1 MSGSTIRAFL
11 SGAAIAL
18 AIGTAAWAQQ
28 PNDAGPVSQMQNAST
43 PLSGS
48 ELLYILQGGVS
59 KRITVGSLTFS
70 QTLTIGTTPVV
81 GGTNGDCLGVGSSV
95 LAQYACLVSGGPL
108 GTPSSGTLTNA
119 TGLPV
124 STGISGL
131 GTGVATALGNALNGS
146 GGVLGYGAPATAMTY
161 TPPGSGAQTL
171 TLAQWA
177 NNFFVNVMNYCTAAQ
192 ASTDITSCAGSALT
206 YLASLGT
213 TSYGRGE
220 LFFPAQYSPYKIL
233 GQLPVTSSYI
243 SLVGEGPNSTYLN
256 CFSTTANCV
265 QLGQSSGTQTHGLA
279 IRDLSVNIDASVSS
293 PTGANIQVIN
303 SSQAKITR
311 VNENDCYVCLDVTNN
326 ANTTTLEDSNLFP
339 QQASA
344 FAGVYFHDS
353 ATGSSRSD
361 ILNLN
366 NVNITGNYGQGS
378 AIIQDGQASTIN
390 MTTLIESGF
399 VHGWWVKNT
408 AESAT
413 YYPSFSNVFNLQAQ
427 NNSAEAV
434 EFDAGQGWIISDS
447 VIVNGPGSGS
457 TTAHCAVLINPD
469 TGFSVTSDVQISNS
483 RIGNAGQCGVSDGG
497 RFTQLNNIVFTGI
510 SLETT
515 NTYSSIQ
522 TGATAK
528 GAHYTAIT
536 CDASAANAEY
546 CDNIAS
552 GAVNTTLSGI
562 DGANVVT
569 ATVNDGGTNTSQ
581 CQIIPPGG
589 GPAVCGVGSAN
600 PAVEG
605 ALFAVRLDQNAITV
619 ATSEHNNST
628 GTGGGV
634 QHKMVGGG
642 TNVYSL
648 ATQTGSGYVGS
659 TPAASLTIA
668 GGSGET
674 GGLGLDASGGGS
686 TAPVTLKGGS
696 TAGVS
701 VGPFAVPTGSIPTI
715 ASNACGSTTQGTV
728 ASGSTDMSGAI
739 TVGTAAVTSCAVS
752 FAVTHV
758 TTPKACQ
765 ITPANST
772 AAAVGTTGAYVS
784 AISASGF
791 TISGLNLSS
800 AEYNFLCM

>member
-1 MSGSTIRAFL
+1 VSGSTTRAFL

-18 AIGTAAWAQQ
+18 ALGTAAWAQQ

-48 ELLYILQGGVS
+48 ELLYILQGGLS

-70 QTLTIGTTPVV
+70 QTLTIGSTPIS
-81 GGTNGDCLGVGSSV
+81 GGTANDCLTVGNPSF
-95 LAQYACLVSGGPL
+95 LQENACLYSGGPL

-177 NNFFVNVMNYCTAAQ
+177 NNFFVNVMDYCTAAQ

-311 VNENDCYVCLDVTNN
+311 VNENDCYVCLDVTHN

-339 QQASA
+339 QQAAA

-469 TGFSVTSDVQISNS
+469 TGFSYTSDVQISNS

-536 CDASAANAEY
+536 CDAAAANAEY
-546 CDNIAS
+546 CDNIAN
-552 GAVNTTLSGI
+552 GATNTTLTGI

-605 ALFAVRLDQNAITV
+605 ALFAVRLDQNGDTIASV
-619 ATSEHNNST
+619 HNNST
-628 GTGGGV
+628 GASARNYF
-634 QHKMVGGG
+634 KFVGGG
-642 TNVYSL
+642 ASNL
-648 ATQTGSGYVGS
+648 GLIGETGSGYSGGLPASAFFLQPASGALAFVLDGS
-659 TPAASLTIA
+659 QANS
-668 GGSGET
+668 GSGVPVGFNPGVQLRT
-674 GGLGLDASGGGS
+674 GYSTAGTAIPACTSGLAGEIAQVLDGTSTYGATYAGGGS
-686 TAPVTLKGGS
+686 IRTL
-696 TAGVS
+696 VLC
-701 VGPFAVPTGSIPTI
+701 TGSLWI
-715 ASNACGSTTQGTV
+715 Q
-728 ASGSTDMSGAI
+728 
-739 TVGTAAVTSCAVS
+739 
-752 FAVTHV
+752 H
-758 TTPKACQ
+758 
-765 ITPANST
+765 
-772 AAAVGTTGAYVS
+772 
-784 AISASGF
+784 
-791 TISGLNLSS
+791 
-800 AEYNFLCM
+800 